1 MYKRQK
7 SYGITDTNVI
17 DVFNKS
23 NARSY
28 ISESRFPNNI
38 LNGKFNGKSSIKNLK
53 KDLKMINLILKN
65 SKSKKRYTELSN
77 EILSKIDDKLNME
90 DFTNI
95 YKIWDK
101 I

>member
-1 MYKRQK
+1 MMN
-7 SYGITDTNVI
+7 S
-17 DVFNKS
+17 
-23 NARSY
+23 
-28 ISESRFPNNI
+28 
-38 LNGKFNGKSSIKNLK
+38 
-53 KDLKMINLILKN
+53 ILKN
-65 SKSKKRYTELSN
+65 SKSKKKYTELSN